1 MPIKSIPNPPSL
13 SEKIKSRRLELS
25 LTIEEAA
32 KRAGVG
38 TKTWCR
44 YEAGEAI
51 RADKYKGLCK
61 ALNWPVTTNSDQT
74 ANDSTPVPVEDY
86 RNHEAWSNYLE
97 GAFGYNAALSF
108 AVGSDILLD
117 HIKQDL
123 EELAAMPK
131 GTHLGQ
137 LSISFLCDDLPPQ
150 FLTDYDYDFVY
161 HLKCAL
167 QLLRH
172 RAKNSKQFLAH
183 SVMEELL
190 IYLSA
195 EEAAVLAGLMEE
207 SKDSDKDD
215 TESYKEWVFDLF
227 DDADILTMLYS
238 SIYLTTE
245 NIYHIDHWF
254 EPKFHKGKE

>member
-1 MPIKSIPNPPSL
+1 MPIKSIPNSPSL
-13 SEKIKSRRLELS
+13 TEKIKSRRLELS

-51 RADKYKGLCK
+51 RSDKYKGLCK
-61 ALNWPVTTNSDQT
+61 ALNWPVTPSADQT
-74 ANDSTPVPVEDY
+74 VKDSSPVEDY
-86 RNHEAWSNYLE
+86 RNHEAWSAYLE
-97 GAFGYNAALSF
+97 KTFGYKAAMSF

-117 HIKQDL
+117 HIKEDL
-123 EELAAMPK
+123 AELASMPK

-137 LSISFLCDDLPPQ
+137 LSVSFLCDDLPPQ

-161 HLKCAL
+161 HMKCSL

-172 RAKNSKQFLAH
+172 RAKYSTQFLAH
-183 SVMEELL
+183 SVIEELL

-195 EEAAVLAGLMEE
+195 GEAEVLADLEHE
-207 SKDSDKDD
+207 SKDFNGDD
-215 TESYKEWVFDLF
+215 TESFNEWVFDLF
-227 DDADILTMLYS
+227 DDTDILMLLYS

-245 NIYHIDHWF
+245 NIYHITHWF
-254 EPKFHKGKE
+254 EPQFYQEIE

>member
-44 YEAGEAI
+44 YEAGESI

-61 ALNWPVTTNSDQT
+61 ALNWPVTPNAEQT
-74 ANDSTPVPVEDY
+74 VNDTTPVEDY
-86 RNHEAWSNYLE
+86 RKHEAWSNYLE
-97 GAFGYNAALSF
+97 EVFGYKAAMSF

-117 HIKQDL
+117 HIKEDL
-123 EELAAMPK
+123 AELATMPK

-137 LSISFLCDDLPPQ
+137 LSLSFLCDDLPPQ

-161 HLKCAL
+161 HMKCAL
-167 QLLRH
+167 QRLRH
-172 RAKNSKQFLAH
+172 QAKKSRQFLAH

-195 EEAAVLAGLMEE
+195 EEAEILADLED
-207 SKDSDKDD
+207 SKDFDKED
-215 TESYKEWVFDLF
+215 TESTKEWVFDLF
-227 DDADILTMLYS
+227 DDADILLFLYS
-238 SIYLTTE
+238 SLYLTTE
-245 NIYHIDHWF
+245 NTYHIAHWF
-254 EPKFHKGKE
+254 EPQFYLEQE

>member
-1 MPIKSIPNPPSL
+1 MPIRSIPNPPSL
-13 SEKIKSRRLELS
+13 SEKIKSRRQELS

-61 ALNWPVTTNSDQT
+61 ALNWPVTINADQT
-74 ANDSTPVPVEDY
+74 TDDSTSVPVEDY
-86 RNHEAWSNYLE
+86 RNHKAWSTYLE
-97 GAFGYNAALSF
+97 KIFGYKAAMSF

-123 EELAAMPK
+123 EELASMPK

-150 FLTDYDYDFVY
+150 FLTDYDYDFIY
-161 HLKCAL
+161 HMKCAL
-167 QLLRH
+167 QLLRYQ
-172 RAKNSKQFLAH
+172 AKNSTQFLAH

-190 IYLSA
+190 IYLSV
-195 EEAAVLAGLMEE
+195 EESEILADLEE
-207 SKDSDKDD
+207 SKDIDEDN
-215 TESYKEWVFDLF
+215 TESFNEWVFDLF
-227 DDADILTMLYS
+227 GDADILTMLYS
-238 SIYLTTE
+238 TLYLTTE

-254 EPKFHKGKE
+254 KPQFYLEKE

>member
-13 SEKIKSRRLELS
+13 SEKIKSRRQELS

-61 ALNWPVTTNSDQT
+61 ALNWPVTANADQT
-74 ANDSTPVPVEDY
+74 TNDSTSVPAEDY
-86 RNHEAWSNYLE
+86 RNHKAWSNYLE
-97 GAFGYNAALSF
+97 GIFGYKAAMSF

-123 EELAAMPK
+123 EELASMPK

-161 HLKCAL
+161 HMKCAL
-167 QLLRH
+167 QLLRY
-172 RAKNSKQFLAH
+172 RAKNSTQFLAH
-183 SVMEELL
+183 SVIEELL
-190 IYLSA
+190 IYLSV
-195 EEAAVLAGLMEE
+195 EEAEFLADLEE
-207 SKDSDKDD
+207 SKDIDEDD
-215 TESYKEWVFDLF
+215 TESFNEWVFDLF
-227 DDADILTMLYS
+227 DDADILTTLYS
-238 SIYLTTE
+238 SLYLTTE
-245 NIYHIDHWF
+245 NIYHIDYWF
-254 EPKFHKGKE
+254 KPQFYLEQD